1 MPYKIKRYPALQRK
15 PPVTLLD
22 TDSMLFC
29 VEYFCKKG
37 ERAKRNF
44 IQILHTFVAEGGC
57 VLFPPS
63 GLVSSLIDANSMA
76 YEACRVMY

>member
-1 MPYKIKRYPALQRK
+1 MPYKIKRYLVLQRK

-29 VEYFCKKG
+29 VEYFCKRVKG
-37 ERAKRNF
+37 QKGILFKYF
-44 IQILHTFVAEGGC
+44 IDLSLKGVR
-57 VLFPPS
+57 LFPPS

-76 YEACRVMY
+76 YEACRIMY